1 MKLNCC
7 CVEVLKK
14 SVVGL
19 FAGLLVLL
27 GGCQSPSKKE
37 DTTKLKNMTLQIKD
51 LSDKPVK
58 LVDGVFKGDHLSVYV
73 VDAATANFNDDGLSD
88 GVVVVALNSGG
99 SGMFRILCLVYD
111 NGIEKV
117 QVDQALLGDRIKIT
131 NLSVDG
137 DLVTIEYLDRAKGQ
151 PLSEKPTIQKIVKYR
166 VQDMKLKK
174 CTT

>member
-7 CVEVLKK
+7 YVGVLKRC
-14 SVVGL
+14 VVGM
-19 FAGLLVLL
+19 FVGSLVVLV
-27 GGCQSPSKKE
+27 GCQSTPKPE

-51 LSDKPVK
+51 LSGKPAK
-58 LVDGVFKGDHLSVYV
+58 LVDGVLKGDHLSIHV

-88 GVVVVALNSGG
+88 GVVVLALNSGG

-137 DLVTIEYLDRAKGQ
+137 DRVTVEYLDRAKGQ
-151 PLSEKPTIQKIVKYR
+151 PLSEKPTVKKVAMYR

-174 CTT
+174 ILL